1 MIHSDELIK
10 TANQGNKMDFF
21 KKIKISEIKNKV
33 LTFYT
38 DAKTLFSNTNIRI
51 RTMITET
58 KAGVKSS
65 VKERNRVLILALSL
79 LFILDYIML
88 SYHTGKNIFDIFP
101 SIPVLED
108 KKIVNI
114 YIPSE
119 GCTEILSEKREIYSD
134 LEDESLVKRLFELV
148 ADGSYYE
155 NTSENV
161 PVSFLIKK
169 IWLVNEES
177 GEGKVCVIDLS
188 PATLEKDMYVVKGSE
203 QMFKESLE
211 KTISEN
217 IPGIKRVILLE
228 KGVPFRKL
236 WEI

>member
-1 MIHSDELIK
+1 
-10 TANQGNKMDFF
+10 MDFF

-33 LTFYT
+33 LSLYKDVKSFISGTNVRI
-38 DAKTLFSNTNIRI
+38 KTVIA
-51 RTMITET
+51 ET
-58 KAGVKSS
+58 KAGMKGST
-65 VKERNRVLILALSL
+65 KERNRVIILALSA

-108 KKIVNI
+108 KKTVNI

-119 GCTEILSEKREIYSD
+119 GCTEILTEKREIYSG

-169 IWLVNEES
+169 IWLVNDES
-177 GEGKVCVIDLS
+177 GDGRVCVIDLS

-217 IPGIKRVILLE
+217 IPGIKKVILLE

>member
-1 MIHSDELIK
+1 MKIIE
-10 TANQGNKMDFF
+10 
-21 KKIKISEIKNKV
+21 KIKITEIKNK
-33 LTFYT
+33 LLSSAGSIKNYALNA
-38 DAKTLFSNTNIRI
+38 DLKI
-51 RTMITET
+51 RTLISET
-58 KAGVKSS
+58 KTGMENS
-65 VKERNRVLILALSL
+65 VKERNRVILLALSA
-79 LFILDYIML
+79 LFVLDYIML
-88 SYHTGKNIFDIFP
+88 SYNIDKNILDIFP

-108 KKIVNI
+108 KKTVNI

-119 GCTEILSEKREIYSD
+119 GCKEILAEKREVYSD
-134 LEDESLVKRLFELV
+134 LEDESLVQRLFDLV

-161 PVSFLIKK
+161 PVKFLIKK
-169 IWLVNEES
+169 IWLVNQED
-177 GEGKVCVIDLS
+177 GDGRVCVIDLS

-211 KTISEN
+211 KTITEN
-217 IPGIKRVILLE
+217 VPGIKKVILLE

>member
-1 MIHSDELIK
+1 MNFL
-10 TANQGNKMDFF
+10 
-21 KKIKISEIKNKV
+21 KKIKISEIKNRV
-33 LTFYT
+33 LTFYS
-38 DAKTLFSNTNIRI
+38 DVKTIISDINIRI

-58 KAGVKSS
+58 REGVKNS
-65 VKERNRVLILALSL
+65 VKERNRVIILSLSL

-108 KKIVNI
+108 KKTVNI

-119 GCTEILSEKREIYSD
+119 GCTEILSEKREIYSN

-177 GEGKVCVIDLS
+177 GDGKVCVIDLS

-203 QMFKESLE
+203 QMFKDSLE
-211 KTISEN
+211 KTLVEN
-217 IPGIKRVILLE
+217 IPGIKKVILLE